1 MKKKLLFCSYS
12 LDIGGIENAL
22 INLLNNMDY
31 SKYDITLILE
41 KKQGV
46 FLDKLNSNVKV
57 KEYRVSVNKNVV
69 IRKIYNFIR
78 RNLWIFK
85 NKNKYDFSCCYATY
99 SLPCNFMAYY
109 GSKNN
114 SLYVHSNYKYIYDE
128 IGLRKFF
135 DCRRINKF
143 KHVIFVSNEARNDL
157 IDFYPVLAQKSLVI
171 NNLINYDEILWLSN
185 ESVDFKKNKNVL
197 FVFVGRLEERAK
209 KLSRMIEVVKKLG
222 DVELLI
228 VGDGPDYDM
237 YKKMI
242 SDCDNIVMVGSK
254 KNPYPYMKLA
264 DYIVLSSDYEGF
276 PVVYSEAIVLNK
288 KIISTIDVS
297 DDFISIP
304 NRFGYIVSKDSDE
317 MYKEIKNILSND
329 NLEYK
334 KIDFNEINSYKIKKI
349 EDIIEEVV

>member
-31 SKYDITLILE
+31 SKYDVDLILE
-41 KKQGV
+41 RKEGLL
-46 FLDKLNSNVKV
+46 LDRLNENVNV
-57 KEYRVSVNKNVV
+57 IEYRVSDDKNVF
-69 IRKIYNFIR
+69 IRK
-78 RNLWIFK
+78 FK
-85 NKNKYDFSCCYATY
+85 NLFKKLFWIMFNYHKYSFSCCYATY
-99 SLPCNFMAYY
+99 SLPCNFLGYY

-128 IGLRKFF
+128 VGLREFF

-143 KHVIFVSNEARNDL
+143 RNVVFVSNEARNDL
-157 IDFYPVLAQKSLVI
+157 IDFYPVLAKKSLVI
-171 NNLINYDEILWLSN
+171 NNLINYDEVLCLSN
-185 ESVDFKKNKNVL
+185 EKVDFKKNKDVL
-197 FVFVGRLEERAK
+197 FVFVGRLEENSK
-209 KLSRMIEVVKKLG
+209 KLSRMIEVVKKLD

-242 SDCDNIVMVGSK
+242 SGCENIIMIGSK

-288 KIISTIDVS
+288 KIISTMDVS

-304 NRFGYIVSKDSDE
+304 NRFGYIVSKDNDK
-317 MYKEIKNILSND
+317 MYKEIKDILSND

-334 KIDFNEINSYKIKKI
+334 CIDFKEINSYKVKKI
-349 EDIIEEVV
+349 EDIIEEVI